1 METDEILLLLLLIK
15 KVQYGEQFLLEMFVR
30 IELYGARC
38 CRCVYFSEGS
48 WSRVMTLEACM
59 ASRHQP
65 SVIMELV
72 LPSPP

>member
-1 METDEILLLLLLIK
+1 METDEILLLLLLK
-15 KVQYGEQFLLEMFVR
+15 KKFNTENNSCLKCSSVLNFMGR
-30 IELYGARC
+30 GA
-38 CRCVYFSEGS
+38 VAAFYFSEGS

-72 LPSPP
+72 LPCPP